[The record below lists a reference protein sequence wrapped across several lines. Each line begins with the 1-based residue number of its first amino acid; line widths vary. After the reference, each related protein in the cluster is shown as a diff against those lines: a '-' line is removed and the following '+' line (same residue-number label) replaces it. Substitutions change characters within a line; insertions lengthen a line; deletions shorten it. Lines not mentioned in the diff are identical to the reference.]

1 MGGLMSDRRL
11 MMVAAALLAV
21 YVFWGGTYLAIRFA
35 VQTIPP
41 FLMAGVRFLVAGV
54 LLYGVA
60 RYTGATAPTREQWKG
75 AGLVGV
81 LLLAGGNGCVVF
93 AAKMVPS
100 GLVALLVATSSLWMV
115 LMNWLWLKAAKPSGM
130 VWAGVVLGLVGIGVL
145 AGGENAILGESV
157 VSPLGAAIL
166 TIGAISWA
174 VGSIYTRKATLPD
187 SASLATAMEMLVGGA
202 TLVLIGLI
210 GGEWSRFDPSGVTAK
225 SVLSFLYLVV
235 FGSLVGF
242 SAYVWVLQNASPVLV
257 STYAYVNPV
266 VAVLL
271 GAVLGGESLT
281 GRIIISAL
289 VIVISVILLTV
300 GQVRQKAA
308 VQEPQPEAQSEDL
321 CCEKA

>member
-1 MGGLMSDRRL
+1 MGDRKA

-41 FLMAGVRFLVAGV
+41 FLMAGARFMIAGM
-54 LLYGVA
+54 LLYAVA
-60 RYTGATAPTREQWKG
+60 RYSGAAAPSKEHWKS
-75 AGLVGV
+75 AGILGV

-130 VWAGVVLGLVGIGVL
+130 VWAGVVLGLAGIGVL
-145 AGGENAILGESV
+145 AGGENALLGASA
-157 VSPLGAAIL
+157 VSPVGATIL

-174 VGSIYTRKATLPD
+174 VGSIYTRKVSLPD
-187 SASLATAMEMLVGGA
+187 SASMATAMEMLVGGA
-202 TLVLIGLI
+202 ALVILGLI
-210 GGEWSRFDPSGVTAK
+210 GGEWSQFDPAGITTK

-271 GAVLGGESLT
+271 GAALGGETLT
-281 GRIIISAL
+281 GRIILSAL
-289 VIVISVILLTV
+289 IIVVSVIMLTV
-300 GQVRQKAA
+300 GQVRQKASA
-308 VQEPQPEAQSEDL
+308 AESDSGLQAKVMCTEEA
-321 CCEKA
+321 